1 MESKK
6 EIELKK
12 KQEKAEKSGAKSKEG
27 SNAVIPKSD
36 LAEKLFMSDE
46 EQNDK
51 TKKKKEEGNP
61 GEDTLQDLKA
71 LE

>member
-6 EIELKK
+6 EIEIKK
-12 KQEKAEKSGAKSKEG
+12 KLEKAEESGEKNKEG

-36 LAEKLFMSDE
+36 LAEKLLMSDE
-46 EQNDK
+46 EQNEK

-61 GEDTLQDLKA
+61 
-71 LE
+71 

>member
-6 EIELKK
+6 EIEIKK
-12 KQEKAEKSGAKSKEG
+12 KLEKAEESGEKSKEE